1 MIQETI
7 NVVKETEE
15 KAEKIVKDARQQADA
30 MVAKAKE
37 DAKLFKEAQLKRWR
51 LRRKKQKLSRRRRC
65 GECKRRLL
73 HLGRRRRRKNHRP
86 LRP

>member
-30 MVAKAKE
+30 MVAKA
-37 DAKLFKEAQLKRWR
+37 
-51 LRRKKQKLSRRRRC
+51 
-65 GECKRRLL
+65 
-73 HLGRRRRRKNHRP
+73 
-86 LRP
+86 

>member
-1 MIQETI
+1 MDKGGDQMIQETI

-37 DAKLFKEAQLKRWR
+37 DAKLFKEAQLKS
-51 LRRKKQKLSRRRRC
+51 LREDAASKIDRKSVV
-65 GECKRRLL
+65 
-73 HLGRRRRRKNHRP
+73 
-86 LRP
+86 

>member
-37 DAKLFKEAQLKRWR
+37 DAKLFK
-51 LRRKKQKLSRRRRC
+51 
-65 GECKRRLL
+65 
-73 HLGRRRRRKNHRP
+73 
-86 LRP
+86 